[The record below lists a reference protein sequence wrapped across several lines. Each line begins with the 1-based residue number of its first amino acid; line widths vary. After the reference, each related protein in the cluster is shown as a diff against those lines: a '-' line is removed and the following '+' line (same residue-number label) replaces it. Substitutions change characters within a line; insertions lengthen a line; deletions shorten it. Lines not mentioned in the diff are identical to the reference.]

1 MKNIIFKSTM
11 LGMAVLFSASSVY
24 AEAMKT
30 DAMPMK
36 SEPMMK
42 SDTMKMSSDKMLK
55 SEKKMKKEK
64 MMKQKKM

>member
-1 MKNIIFKSTM
+1 M

-55 SEKKMKKEK
+55 SEKKEK
-64 MMKQKKM
+64 MMKKKKM